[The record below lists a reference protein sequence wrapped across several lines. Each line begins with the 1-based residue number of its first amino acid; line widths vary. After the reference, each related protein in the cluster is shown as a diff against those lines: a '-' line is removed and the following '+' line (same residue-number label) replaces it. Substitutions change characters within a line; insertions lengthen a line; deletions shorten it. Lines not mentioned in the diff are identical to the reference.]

1 MCFSCIWC
9 YITYLTLKFWRGSA
23 EVCYE
28 LEQCVG
34 GDEYHKR
41 GPERENNRGLS
52 SVSNRVRKQTEQMNI
67 QDRQRD
73 GVFGVK
79 PVLASLLVP
88 RTQCKVLGE
97 TTILEYGVNPLNC
110 HSEYVRNT
118 GVTPDPDS

>member
-1 MCFSCIWC
+1 M
-9 YITYLTLKFWRGSA
+9 GS
-23 EVCYE
+23 
-28 LEQCVG
+28 
-34 GDEYHKR
+34 
-41 GPERENNRGLS
+41 RE
-52 SVSNRVRKQTEQMNI
+52 RKQTEQINI
-67 QDRQRD
+67 QERQRD
-73 GVFGVK
+73 GVFGGVK